1 MTQNKKYNITV
12 SLVLYNTGMEE
23 AKRAIAS
30 LLSTD
35 LNIKIFLVDNST
47 DDSRRVLAGIDSRI
61 EYIFTG
67 KNLGYGK
74 ANNLVINNVL
84 SETEYHLVMNP
95 DVYFEADTLDKI
107 YAFMQENKDIGL
119 TMPRVYHY
127 DGTEQRL
134 CKLLPTPKELIIRRF
149 IPDGNYKDKISRI
162 YNMWDADYE
171 SLMDVPFLSG
181 SFMFMRASVLAEVGG
196 FDERFFLYCED
207 LDLCRRIGEVSRT
220 VYFPGAKIYHG
231 YQKASYLNTKLM
243 LIHSLSA
250 IKYFNKWGWLFDNER
265 RNSRNKIKNKYNEIV
280 K

>member
-23 AKRAIAS
+23 AKRAIFS
-30 LLSTD
+30 LLATD
-35 LNIKIFLVDNST
+35 LNIKIFLVDNSPT
-47 DDSRRVLAGIDSRI
+47 DALKELGSLDSRI
-61 EYIFTG
+61 EYIFIG

-265 RNSRNKIKNKYNEIV
+265 RNSRNKIKNK
-280 K
+280 

>member
-12 SLVLYNTGMEE
+12 SLVLYKTGMEE
-23 AKRAIAS
+23 AKRAIFS
-30 LLSTD
+30 LLATD
-35 LNIKIFLVDNST
+35 LNIKIFLVDNSPT
-47 DDSRRVLAGIDSRI
+47 DALKELGSLDSRI
-61 EYIFTG
+61 EYIFIG

-127 DGTEQRL
+127 NGTEQRL

-250 IKYFNKWGWLFDNER
+250 IKYFNKWGWLFDNDR
-265 RNSRNKIKNKYNEIV
+265 RNSRNQIKKQI

>member
-30 LLSTD
+30 LISTD

-107 YAFMQENKDIGL
+107 YAFMQENEDIGL

-265 RNSRNKIKNKYNEIV
+265 RNSRNQIKKQI

>member
-23 AKRAIAS
+23 AKRAIFS
-30 LLSTD
+30 LLATD
-35 LNIKIFLVDNST
+35 LNIKIFLVDNSPT
-47 DDSRRVLAGIDSRI
+47 DALKELGSLDSRI

-265 RNSRNKIKNKYNEIV
+265 RNSRNQKKKQIK
-280 K
+280 